1 MTSIGHLIAKNS
13 TGMPDDVRE
22 VVASGFIAKIVYAS
36 VYKKLLKAGVPPT
49 ALDRVYILRP
59 HKRLRGKSLYAMV
72 YAPRRSLVNGT
83 VYIAHA
89 RRYEGACRLFSSD
102 AIAGAIILL
111 HSAHSGDGTVL
122 AP

>member
-1 MTSIGHLIAKNS
+1 MTSTDRLIAENS

-36 VYKKLLKAGVPPT
+36 VYKKLLKADVPPT

-59 HKRLRGKSLYAMV
+59 YKKLRGKSFYAMV
-72 YAPRRSLVNGT
+72 YVPSRYLANGT

-89 RRYEGACRLFSSD
+89 CRYEGACRLFSSD

-111 HSAHSGDGTVL
+111 HSAHSGDGAVL